1 MEAALSAEHEL
12 DDVSVEEDGTQLVL
26 QQAQTHQTAH
36 VAVRVQAL
44 GGGAALNLVV
54 SSTIHRI

>member
-44 GGGAALNLVV
+44 GGGAALN
-54 SSTIHRI
+54 